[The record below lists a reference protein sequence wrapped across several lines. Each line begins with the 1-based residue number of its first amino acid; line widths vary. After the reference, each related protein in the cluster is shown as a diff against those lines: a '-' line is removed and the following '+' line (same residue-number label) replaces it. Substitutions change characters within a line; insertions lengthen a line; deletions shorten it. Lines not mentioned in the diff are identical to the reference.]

1 MRLIL
6 INTNDDLRDV
16 IKKINT
22 DLNEISKVIDQ
33 LEQKVKRLEQAQ

>member
-22 DLNEISKVIDQ
+22 DLQEISKVIDQ

>member
-1 MRLIL
+1 M

-22 DLNEISKVIDQ
+22 DLQEISKVIDQ

>member
-33 LEQKVKRLEQAQ
+33 LEQKAKRLEQAQ

>member
-6 INTNDDLRDV
+6 INTNDDLQNV

-22 DLNEISKVIDQ
+22 DLQEISKVIDQ